1 MKRSLGNRYCG
12 PVAVTAGMVFAFA
25 LSGCATV
32 PFAPAELGAA
42 AFGDRA
48 LTQEQDGL
56 RMSAAVLGP
65 DETQDLLGID
75 LYAQGIQ
82 PVWISVENR
91 GDVPVRLALW
101 SIDDQ
106 YFAPLE
112 VAWANRKA
120 FKKEDR
126 AGMERWFYENAMP
139 RRVPARESRSGL
151 VFTNTTPGTKGFN
164 ADLHVGTRSTT
175 FTFFAPLPGFVTDYM
190 DVDFE
195 RLYGPADIQTLGP
208 DDLSQA
214 LEQLPCCGT
223 DASGSEDGEPLN
235 VALVGTGL
243 GVRRALLRAGWNET
257 ETSSS
262 TVSSDTPYYRDRG
275 PDGTF
280 VQSHPD
286 GGRRELRLWLAPFLI
301 GSDLVWLGQAR
312 HLFGGKDAT
321 ASALVDPDLDDARTF
336 VAQSFWYG
344 QSLAA
349 AALVGGV
356 PSVAVDAPRR
366 TFAGWS
372 YFTDGLRVVLHVSE
386 APVARGETAL
396 MGQAAVLAE

>member
-1 MKRSLGNRYCG
+1 
-12 PVAVTAGMVFAFA
+12 MVFAFA

-139 RRVPARESRSGL
+139 RRVPGRESRSGL
-151 VFTNTTPGTKGFN
+151 VFTNPTPGTKGFN
-164 ADLHVGTRSTT
+164 ADLYDGTRSTT
-175 FTFFAPLPGFVTDYM
+175 FTFFAPLPGFVADYM
-190 DVDFE
+190 NVDFE
-195 RLYGPADIQTLGP
+195 HLYSPDDVRRLEP

-214 LEQLPCCGT
+214 LEQLPCCST
-223 DASGSEDGEPLN
+223 DANGSDDGEPLN
-235 VALVGTGL
+235 VALIGTGL
-243 GVRRALLRAGWNET
+243 AVRRALLRAGWNET

-262 TVSSDTPYYRDRG
+262 TVSSGTPYYSGRG

-286 GGRRELRLWLAPFLI
+286 GGRRELRLWLAPILI
-301 GSDLVWLGQAR
+301 GNDLVWLGQAR
-312 HLFGGKDAT
+312 HIFGGNGPA
-321 ASALVDPDLDDARTF
+321 ASAVVDPDLDDARTF
-336 VAQSFWYG
+336 VAQSLWYG

-349 AALVGGV
+349 AGLVGGV
-356 PSVAVDAPRR
+356 PSAAVDAPRR
-366 TFAGWS
+366 TFAGSS

-386 APVARGETAL
+386 APVASDETAL
-396 MGQAAVLAE
+396 IGQATVLAE